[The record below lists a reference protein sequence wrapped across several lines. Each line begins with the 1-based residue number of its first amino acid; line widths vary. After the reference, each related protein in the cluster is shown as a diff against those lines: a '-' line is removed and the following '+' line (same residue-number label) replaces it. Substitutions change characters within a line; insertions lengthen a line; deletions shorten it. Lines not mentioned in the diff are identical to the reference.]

1 MWESKGDFSTKTE
14 PVFITIDGEKYNL
27 KTISS
32 TVGSLNLRD
41 LSEEYQKLLDLHGKK
56 RTLVHNERIVAILQ
70 EMMNLTL
77 DAPVEVIQKL
87 DDIQRGQIMSVVTK
101 EIQNRPDPTKS
112 GTESPL
118 ALIDS
123 TESETG

>member
-1 MWESKGDFSTKTE
+1 MDESRGDFSTNLD
-14 PVFITIDGEKYNL
+14 PIFITIDGEKYNL
-27 KTISS
+27 KTVSR
-32 TVGSLNLRD
+32 TVDSLNLRD
-41 LSEEYQKLLDLHGKK
+41 LSEEYQKLLELHGKK
-56 RTLVHNERIVAILQ
+56 RTSVHNDRIVAILQ
-70 EMMNLTL
+70 EMMDMTL
-77 DAPVEVIQKL
+77 DAPKDVIQRL